1 MVRLREIPRT
11 STFAWSPPGAHLPI
25 IATGT
30 VAGAVDADFSNT
42 TQLELWD
49 LDLQNGQTGLELS
62 PKASVNTE
70 SRYAESPCAS
80 IKAYVNSGI
89 DFTTLLGAG

>member
-11 STFAWSPPGAHLPI
+11 STFAWSPGSYPSL

-49 LDLQNGQTGLELS
+49 LDLQKEQSGVELT
-62 PKASVNTE
+62 PRAFVNTD
-70 SRYAESPCAS
+70 SR
-80 IKAYVNSGI
+80 
-89 DFTTLLGAG
+89 

>member
-11 STFAWSPPGAHLPI
+11 SIFAWSQGAHLPI

-62 PKASVNTE
+62 PRASVNTE
-70 SRYAESPCAS
+70 SRYVE
-80 IKAYVNSGI
+80 
-89 DFTTLLGAG
+89 L

>member
-11 STFAWSPPGAHLPI
+11 SAFTWSPGSQLPL

-30 VAGAVDADFSNT
+30 VAGAVNADFSNT

-49 LDLQNGQTGLELS
+49 LDLQGGRAGLELA
-62 PKASVNTE
+62 PRASINTD
-70 SRYAESPCAS
+70 SRYILE
-80 IKAYVNSGI
+80 
-89 DFTTLLGAG
+89 LLLDRVPEYS

>member
-11 STFAWSPPGAHLPI
+11 STFAWSPGAHLPI

-49 LDLQNGQTGLELS
+49 LELQNGQGGLELS

-70 SRYAESPCAS
+70 SRS
-80 IKAYVNSGI
+80 V
-89 DFTTLLGAG
+89 D